1 MSLVRHVNRL
11 QRPVLCLQQNRQSQI
26 QSQAWRD
33 SLNHLEGRQGW
44 PPSSLRVHF
53 HVAPRF
59 RNFRGSTRVSTWG
72 KGSRSFRHARWRT
85 TKPPTPLPIPR
96 PIMSQRRVVLTQAV
110 GDFCPLIP
118 FRLLVVDDVVVWIV
132 LSAFFA
138 SPPFLLFSFFLPS
151 TFNGQSRHDQPSPR
165 SWFFV
170 LLFLVEQ
177 TRGRRD
183 CFHGGRQTNVSND
196 GLPLSIDG
204 WNGVSRSMDAS
215 VYDSGTYKIVQESGF
230 LLGVSSQ
237 RDVKRYLLFRKVIR
251 LNLRDLQF

>member
-151 TFNGQSRHDQPSPR
+151 TPLSMASLATTNRVLGRGFL
-165 SWFFV
+165 FFYSLWNRRV
-170 LLFLVEQ
+170 DDAIVS
-177 TRGRRD
+177 TGGGRRM
-183 CFHGGRQTNVSND
+183 
-196 GLPLSIDG
+196 
-204 WNGVSRSMDAS
+204 SRMMAS
-215 VYDSGTYKIVQESGF
+215 
-230 LLGVSSQ
+230 L
-237 RDVKRYLLFRKVIR
+237 
-251 LNLRDLQF
+251 